1 MARPP
6 APLQDSIK
14 SFIRTVPD
22 YPHEGILFRD
32 ITGLLENARG
42 LRLAVDSLAERYA
55 GKGIDLV
62 AGIEARGFI
71 FGTAVAYK
79 LGVGFIPIRKAG
91 KLPGEVVGV
100 DYQLEYGTD
109 RVEMHADAV
118 SQGDDVL
125 LVDDLIATGGTASA
139 AVELIRGVGGTVVE
153 ACFVIDLP
161 ELGGTDRLRALHCDC
176 FTLCEFEG
184 A

>member
-91 KLPGEVVGV
+91 KLPRETHAVSY
-100 DYQLEYGTD
+100 DLEYGSATLELH
-109 RVEMHADAV
+109 RDAV
-118 SQGDDVL
+118 RPGDRVL
-125 LVDDLIATGGTASA
+125 LVDDVLATGGTARATAELVQACGAVVVGVAVLMDLAFLPWRA
-139 AVELIRGVGGTVVE
+139 ALGDVEVTSLLTVE
-153 ACFVIDLP
+153 
-161 ELGGTDRLRALHCDC
+161 
-176 FTLCEFEG
+176 
-184 A
+184 